1 MPDTSVR
8 FRHRF
13 EPWRQQLSAWI
24 ALPRDAQKRDRS
36 ELARAHRLGDL
47 AQVQDVVSGASS
59 FADAREGILR
69 LRNRLRRTAPSSAEL
84 SVAAAARTRA
94 LDAVVTQIDAL
105 PASAVSGPPDPTPPR
120 AG

>member
-24 ALPRDAQKRDRS
+24 ALLRDR
-36 ELARAHRLGDL
+36 LL
-47 AQVQDVVSGASS
+47 
-59 FADAREGILR
+59 
-69 LRNRLRRTAPSSAEL
+69 RTAPSSAEL
-84 SVAAAARTRA
+84 SVAAAARARARA
-94 LDAVVTQIDAL
+94 LDAVVTQIDAM
-105 PASAVSGPPDPTPPR
+105 PVSAVSGPPDPTPPS